1 VAEGL
6 ECPPRKRESLSSA
19 LQYNQRIKGNK
30 GCVCGGGSSFYN
42 WLHFNYFLA
51 CSSSSYEKKGL
62 RICLQP
68 LPETKENPVARA
80 PDELA

>member
-30 GCVCGGGSSFYN
+30 GCVCGGGPPFIIDYILITS
-42 WLHFNYFLA
+42 
-51 CSSSSYEKKGL
+51 
-62 RICLQP
+62 
-68 LPETKENPVARA
+68 
-80 PDELA
+80 